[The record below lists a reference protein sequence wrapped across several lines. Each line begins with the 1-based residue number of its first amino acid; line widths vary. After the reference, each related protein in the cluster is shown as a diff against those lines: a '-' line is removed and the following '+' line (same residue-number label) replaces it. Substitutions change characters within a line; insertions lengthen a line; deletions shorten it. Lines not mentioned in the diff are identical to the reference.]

1 MTYYRIKAAF
11 KAEPAQ
17 LYSMVFGDAVHSYSY
32 VNPDEGVYFYGFDAE
47 LIPTDLGPLVKVERV
62 TDPSTLP

>member
-1 MTYYRIKAAF
+1 MTYYRIKTAF
-11 KAEPAQ
+11 KAETAQ

-47 LIPTDLGPLVKVERV
+47 QTPADLGPLVKVERV
-62 TDPSTLP
+62 TDLSTLP

>member
-11 KAEPAQ
+11 KAETSQ
-17 LYSMVFGDAVHSYSY
+17 LYAMVFGDAVHSYSY
-32 VNPDEGVYFYGFDAE
+32 VNQDESVFFYGFATE
-47 LIPTDLGPLVKVERV
+47 QTPADLGPLVKVERV